1 VYAHTRSAGFGVE
14 VQKRI
19 LLGTYALTAEYVHPV
34 LTEALTEA
42 IGHSAF
48 DNYFLQAQRV
58 RQQIKTDFDSVFRVP
73 NAQLSNPSPNP
84 DGVDIL
90 LHPSAIR
97 TAPRLDSDAVSG
109 LGPYLQDVM
118 TVPASLA
125 GLPAVSVPAGLA
137 ADGWPVGVSVVG
149 QWGTDELVMCIGKVI
164 ERTSNEDDSGF
175 AFAFESIVDG
185 LVGSMLHK

>member
-1 VYAHTRSAGFGVE
+1 

-19 LLGTYALTAEYVHPV
+19 LLGTYALTAD
-34 LTEALTEA
+34 
-42 IGHSAF
+42 AF

-58 RQQIKTDFDSVFRVP
+58 RQRIKTDFDSAFRVP
-73 NAQLSNPSPNP
+73 NAQLSSPLPNS

-97 TAPRLDSDAVSG
+97 TAPRLDSDATSG

-149 QWGTDELVMCIGKVI
+149 QWGSDELVMCIGKVI
-164 ERTSNEDDSGF
+164 ERTLNEDGEYDDL
-175 AFAFESIVDG
+175 AIG
-185 LVGSMLHK
+185 LIADAIYGLDAT

>member
-1 VYAHTRSAGFGVE
+1 VE

-19 LLGTYALTAEYVHPV
+19 LLGTYALTAEFVHPV
-34 LTEALTEA
+34 LIEAPTEA

-58 RQQIKTDFDSVFRVP
+58 RQQIKTDFDSAFRVP
-73 NAQLSNPSPNP
+73 NAQLSNPPLNP

-97 TAPRLDSDAVSG
+97 SAPRLNSDAVSG

-125 GLPAVSVPAGLA
+125 GLPAVSVRAGLA

-149 QWGTDELVMCIGKVI
+149 QWGSDELVMCVGKVI
-164 ERTSNEDDSGF
+164 ERTSNEDDSDSSF
-175 AFAFESIVDG
+175 PFDFAFEAIVDVINE
-185 LVGSMLHK
+185 LDAT